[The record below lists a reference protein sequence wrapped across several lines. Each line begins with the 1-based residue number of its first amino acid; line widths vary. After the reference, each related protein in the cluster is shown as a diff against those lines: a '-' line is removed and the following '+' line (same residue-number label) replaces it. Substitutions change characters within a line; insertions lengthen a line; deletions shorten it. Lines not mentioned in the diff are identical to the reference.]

1 MSNTNSAHLHTHLLT
16 YKELARHLRVT
27 ERHLRNLVRAGEI
40 PSFTIGRNRRF
51 RLEDVMAAL
60 AG

>member
-1 MSNTNSAHLHTHLLT
+1 MSHTIHASNAVLT

-51 RLEDVMAAL
+51 RLEDVMASL
-60 AG
+60 AGQ